1 MRRQLELPNGLRLA
15 KPSRSGHVH
24 VLDEAGEPLRM
35 PSGIPI
41 KVSVSPSDWRTQ
53 KNELARIRR
62 ALEARP

>member
-1 MRRQLELPNGLRLA
+1 MRRRLELPAGLHLA

-24 VLDEAGEPLRM
+24 VLDEAGKPLRM
-35 PSGIPI
+35 PNGIPI

-62 ALEARP
+62 ALGGR